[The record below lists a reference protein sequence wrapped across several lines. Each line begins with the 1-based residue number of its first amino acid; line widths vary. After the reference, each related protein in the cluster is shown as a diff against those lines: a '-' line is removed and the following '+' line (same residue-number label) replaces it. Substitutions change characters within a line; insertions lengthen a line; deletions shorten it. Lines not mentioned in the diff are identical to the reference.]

1 MSEPASEPTTAA
13 DDPLREPADDW
24 DGKTFGEAAA
34 EDEEQADRLVE
45 KTGGDADAA
54 EGQFESSQDEVG
66 ETPTS

>member
-1 MSEPASEPTTAA
+1 MSEPSSEPTTSA
-13 DDPLREPADDW
+13 DDPLKEPAEDW

-34 EDEEQADRLVE
+34 EYEEQADRLVE
-45 KTGGDADAA
+45 ETGDPDAA